1 MTENHC
7 DCTVFCG
14 DDPWLKDGRS
24 QPCDSLKRHEA
35 EKSELRRLAI
45 RDQELRKFYSLPPD
59 GDLVGEMENHIKR
72 LQDKLAKY
80 QPRIAAISHV
90 RAA

>member
-35 EKSELRRLAI
+35 EKSELTGSYWSQVSA
-45 RDQELRKFYSLPPD
+45 
-59 GDLVGEMENHIKR
+59 EMERRVYVSAHHKR
-72 LQDKLAKY
+72 MERVERMKKEHPA
-80 QPRIAAISHV
+80 
-90 RAA
+90 